1 MNEGPGIPKGSGNVR
16 MLAYLASIEN
26 DQSSERAEYVGC
38 VACVLTWR
46 VFYSVFSQGAWS
58 YLNRNIEKKGTPPHF
73 PCRGRRG
80 PWNKVLVRKKGEREV
95 WERTT
100 IVNPRNGI

>member
-46 VFYSVFSQGAWS
+46 VFYF
-58 YLNRNIEKKGTPPHF
+58 L
-73 PCRGRRG
+73 
-80 PWNKVLVRKKGEREV
+80 KVLGRTSIETLKRKARHPIFRAGGGGDLGTRFWCGRKENVKYGKGQQS
-95 WERTT
+95 
-100 IVNPRNGI
+100 